1 MSLMSWYQYQYFQ
14 KYVEFLEKMYMAS
27 YQDFF
32 FNLLRKQ
39 KAPSDVADAAIVKAT
54 PITA

>member
-1 MSLMSWYQYQYFQ
+1 
-14 KYVEFLEKMYMAS
+14 MAS

-54 PITA
+54 PITAQEAEFEERKSKSLKVV